1 MRIFSYWSSRPS
13 MVYWLSSS
21 IFPCSFVV
29 RCLLS
34 CYGNTRPNLHLLRYI
49 QAWEPFTNPVPLDTD
64 PVPTSTA
71 PYWPSTTKYQP
82 VPPLYWP
89 STIIYQCP
97 CTRIRTSMRD
107 LHCLLGL
114 VKICFH
120 FLIFYPGWI
129 EQEKNSP
136 FLPHRYCYFYPVLF
150 KYLSWFPCVFN
161 FNQESSCKTI
171 PLGNFYVWSFWSIFE
186 RLMGYNIVHKMCSH
200 QILEVILLVGD
211 SNYKKLFCFF
221 SQVKRHSTSQQI
233 PVTSNS
239 SSTW

>member
-1 MRIFSYWSSRPS
+1 
-13 MVYWLSSS
+13 
-21 IFPCSFVV
+21 
-29 RCLLS
+29 
-34 CYGNTRPNLHLLRYI
+34 
-49 QAWEPFTNPVPLDTD
+49 
-64 PVPTSTA
+64 
-71 PYWPSTTKYQP
+71 
-82 VPPLYWP
+82 
-89 STIIYQCP
+89 
-97 CTRIRTSMRD
+97 MRD

-129 EQEKNSP
+129 EQEKKSP

-221 SQVKRHSTSQQI
+221 FQPSKKTLYLPANSRHKQLFIHLIT
-233 PVTSNS
+233 PGWHLAPG
-239 SSTW
+239 TWLTPGWHLPANHPSDLNNPELYKQSLSKHAMLSME